1 MDIAVQTKESDLISV
16 YWEKLSKLS
25 LKAKLQLAS
34 LLTTAA
40 LQEESLKEGAVIARR
55 GAKVRRRAVHSP
67 SDAEL
72 EARFAGQEVPV
83 LPEDPSWSEVIS
95 ANTGKTIKPIEKWL

>member
-1 MDIAVQTKESDLISV
+1 M
-16 YWEKLSKLS
+16 
-25 LKAKLQLAS
+25 AS

-40 LQEESLKEGAVIARR
+40 LQEESLKEGAVMARR

>member
-1 MDIAVQTKESDLISV
+1 MTTTVSLDGILTFLSSMSLSAQNKRWLGERLIAQA
-16 YWEKLSKLS
+16 
-25 LKAKLQLAS
+25 AK
-34 LLTTAA
+34 
-40 LQEESLKEGAVIARR
+40 EESIVQEHSARVV
-55 GAKVRRRAVHSP
+55 KVKRHSTHAP

-72 EARFAGQEVPV
+72 EARFAGQAVPT

>member
-40 LQEESLKEGAVIARR
+40 LQEERLKEGAVMARR